1 MKAKLVLRIIIW
13 IIIIG
18 IIGGG
23 VYLIVNKFN
32 NIKSREEDN
41 DIKSNMLQ
49 IQAKAKVIK
58 ENNDKE
64 NSNKNDSE
72 KTENFVGT
80 KLSDFNQ
87 DDEIIKKFKELN
99 LINEEDYDK
108 NFVLNNDDIEKMNLQ
123 DVKNEQD
130 SYYIVNYETEEV
142 YITKGLDGKYKLSDM
157 IN

>member
-1 MKAKLVLRIIIW
+1 MKVKLVLRIIIW
-13 IIIIG
+13 LIIIG

-23 VYLIVNKFN
+23 IYLIVNKFN